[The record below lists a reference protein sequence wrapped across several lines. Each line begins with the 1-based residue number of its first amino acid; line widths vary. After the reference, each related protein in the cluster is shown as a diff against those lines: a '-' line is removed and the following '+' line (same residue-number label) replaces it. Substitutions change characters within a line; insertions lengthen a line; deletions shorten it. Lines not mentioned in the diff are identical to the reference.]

1 MELLSFSET
10 AFMWV
15 RFTRAVNHSSPL
27 TSPSPIRWAL
37 IALPVLALSGLLAAC
52 GSSSKATTASPTTT
66 VPSGSAS
73 AAFAKYTSCLES
85 NGVPAS
91 EAGSL
96 FGGRRRPGTGS
107 STTTPGGTTPVGSV
121 PAGGF
126 TRPTIPAQYQAAF
139 TACASDRPTFG
150 GGGFGRGG
158 ISSTAFTAY
167 RNCLEIHGVTLP
179 TTPTTTPGA
188 TPPTGGFGGGFG
200 GGSAAVLNTPAGK
213 AAATACASLLPAR
226 TGSTTTTTVAG

>member
-1 MELLSFSET
+1 M
-10 AFMWV
+10 
-15 RFTRAVNHSSPL
+15 VNHSSAL

-37 IALPVLALSGLLAAC
+37 IALPVLALSTLLAAC
-52 GSSSKATTASPTTT
+52 GGSSKTTTASPTTT
-66 VPSGSAS
+66 APSGSVAAS
-73 AAFAKYTSCLES
+73 LAKYTSCLES

-96 FGGRRRPGTGS
+96 FGRRGRSGTGS
-107 STTTPGGTTPVGSV
+107 STTTPGGSATTTPSGSV

-150 GGGFGRGG
+150 GAGFGRGG
-158 ISSTAFTAY
+158 GINSTAFTAY

-188 TPPTGGFGGGFG
+188 APPTGGFGGGFG
-200 GGSAAVLNTPAGK
+200 SVLNTTAGK
-213 AAATACASLLPAR
+213 AAATACANLRPAA